1 MPTITYKGPFYE
13 RKSPD
18 PKVGAFR
25 RKVSREVSQEWLD
38 EHRRKISDAVF
49 LIEGDEGVQ
58 IDLDGDGLPDEG
70 WTRANIIKWLEDN
83 GSSVGGGYKTKT
95 KLLSLVDKVLNPPAP
110 VVAPEPVV
118 EEAPVEEI
126 VEEPVEETI
135 QEE

>member
-18 PKVGAFR
+18 PKVPAFIR
-25 RKVSREVSQEWLD
+25 GQTREVSQDWLD
-38 EHRRKISDAVF
+38 SNRRKISDQHF
-49 LIEGDEGVQ
+49 LVEGDEGVHH
-58 IDLDGDGLPDEG
+58 DKGEDGIPDEG

-95 KLLSLVDKVLNPPAP
+95 SLLGLVDNVLNPPAP
-110 VVAPEPVV
+110 EPVAEPVVEEPVV
-118 EEAPVEEI
+118 EEA
-126 VEEPVEETI
+126 VEEPVEETT

>member
-1 MPTITYKGPFYE
+1 MTYKGPFYE

-18 PKVGAFR
+18 PKVPAFIR
-25 RKVSREVSQEWLD
+25 GQTREVSQEWLD
-38 EHRRKISDAVF
+38 EYRRKISDAVF

-110 VVAPEPVV
+110 VVELEPEP
-118 EEAPVEEI
+118 EAPVEEI
-126 VEEPVEETI
+126 VEEPVEETT

>member
-1 MPTITYKGPFYE
+1 MTYKGPFYE

-18 PKVGAFR
+18 PKVPAFIR
-25 RKVSREVSQEWLD
+25 GQKREVSQEWLD
-38 EHRRKISDAVF
+38 EFRRKISDTVF
-49 LIEGDEGVQ
+49 LIEGDEGVH
-58 IDLDGDGLPDEG
+58 IDLDGDGLPDDG

-110 VVAPEPVV
+110 VVVPEPVV

-135 QEE
+135 KEE

>member
-1 MPTITYKGPFYE
+1 MPYLTYKGPFYE
-13 RKSPD
+13 RRSPD
-18 PKVGAFR
+18 PTIPAFIR
-25 RKVSREVSQEWLD
+25 GQSREVSQDWLD
-38 EHRRKISDAVF
+38 AHRRKISDAVF

-95 KLLSLVDKVLNPPAP
+95 KLLGLVDMVLNPPAP

-118 EEAPVEEI
+118 EEAPVEE
-126 VEEPVEETI
+126 PVEETT

>member
-1 MPTITYKGPFYE
+1 VPHMTYKGPFYE

-18 PKVGAFR
+18 PKVPAFIR
-25 RKVSREVSQEWLD
+25 GQKREVSQEWLD
-38 EHRRKISDAVF
+38 EFRRKISDTVF
-49 LIEGDEGVQ
+49 LIEGDEGVH
-58 IDLDGDGLPDEG
+58 IDLDGDGLPDDG

-110 VVAPEPVV
+110 VVVPEPVV

-135 QEE
+135 KEE

>member
-1 MPTITYKGPFYE
+1 MPRMTYKGPFYE

-18 PKVGAFR
+18 PKVPAFIR
-25 RKVSREVSQEWLD
+25 GQTREVSQEWLD

-83 GSSVGGGYKTKT
+83 GSSVGGGYKTKS
-95 KLLSLVDKVLNPPAP
+95 KLLEMVDAVLNPPAP
-110 VVAPEPVV
+110 VVEEPTPTEVEVEEVV
-118 EEAPVEEI
+118 EEVVEEQ
-126 VEEPVEETI
+126 T

>member
-1 MPTITYKGPFYE
+1 MPRMTYKGPFYE

-18 PKVGAFR
+18 PKVPAFVR
-25 RKVSREVSQEWLD
+25 GQTREVSQEWLD

-58 IDLDGDGLPDEG
+58 IDLDGDGIPDEG

-95 KLLSLVDKVLNPPAP
+95 KLLGLVDNVLNPPAP
-110 VVAPEPVV
+110 EPVAEPVVEEPVV
-118 EEAPVEEI
+118 EEA
-126 VEEPVEETI
+126 VEEPVEETT